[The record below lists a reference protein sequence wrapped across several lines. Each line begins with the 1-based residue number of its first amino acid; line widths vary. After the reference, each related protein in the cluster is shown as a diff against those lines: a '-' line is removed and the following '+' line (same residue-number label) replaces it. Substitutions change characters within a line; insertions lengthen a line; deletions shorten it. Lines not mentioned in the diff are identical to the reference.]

1 MRRVRGTSRWIDS
14 TFVATRQTEEAP
26 LIVLLR
32 VLSGAIT
39 RASDVCMSISIVNFC
54 LSKDS
59 FDTEL
64 LTPNMKRV
72 RTVGGACP
80 RVM

>member
-54 LSKDS
+54 LSKDA

-64 LTPNMKRV
+64 LTQNMKRA
-72 RTVGGACP
+72 RTVGGACLP
-80 RVM
+80 